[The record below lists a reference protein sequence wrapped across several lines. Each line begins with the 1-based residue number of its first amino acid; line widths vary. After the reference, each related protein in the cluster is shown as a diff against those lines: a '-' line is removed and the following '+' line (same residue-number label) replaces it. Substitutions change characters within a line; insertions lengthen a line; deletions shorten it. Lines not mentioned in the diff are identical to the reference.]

1 MAVLIKG
8 ETLYV
13 AWLGDSQV
21 LLSKAG
27 QPCLLMNPH
36 KPNREVTTRIK
47 VFFLPLFHVTLV
59 TWRETRYMLAIN
71 TFQCVKNSRVT
82 IVCIP
87 NVRFFKPGGRDRWVE
102 IMVQAT
108 CGLINFGYERQ
119 V

>member
-1 MAVLIKG
+1 VAVFIKG

-13 AWLGDSQV
+13 AWVGDSQV

-47 VFFLPLFHVTLV
+47 VFFLFFFP
-59 TWRETRYMLAIN
+59 RYMLAIN
-71 TFQCVKNSRVT
+71 TFQCVKNSCVT

-87 NVRFFKPGGRDRWVE
+87 NVRFF
-102 IMVQAT
+102 
-108 CGLINFGYERQ
+108 
-119 V
+119 

>member
-36 KPNREVTTRIK
+36 KPNREVTK
-47 VFFLPLFHVTLV
+47 SFLFALCLHDQSHVDMMYVYDVHSCV
-59 TWRETRYMLAIN
+59 TN
-71 TFQCVKNSRVT
+71 SCVPFLHS
-82 IVCIP
+82 
-87 NVRFFKPGGRDRWVE
+87 
-102 IMVQAT
+102 
-108 CGLINFGYERQ
+108 
-119 V
+119 